1 MSKFIKLT
9 DANDETTIVVSTELI
24 GKVTCGED
32 DEYSTVYMT
41 EGWDDL
47 EVQESPEKIYS
58 LLSRANSPSA
68 GQSLAGNPETPPRAP
83 TQTLTTD
90 SHMENLAKHA

>member
-47 EVQESPEKIYS
+47 EVQETPEKIFS
-58 LLSRANSPSA
+58 LLNKTNTPT
-68 GQSLAGNPETPPRAP
+68 GQSLAGNPETPPKAT
-83 TQTLTTD
+83 TQTLTAD
-90 SHMENLAKHA
+90 SHMENLARHA